1 MATTAT
7 AATQAGVAE
16 GRKLL
21 SVMDDMLAKKD
32 VAMGDLLQLMVPET
46 GKEGEVDACSDAVE
60 ALQTD
65 LDKSVSALRQHL
77 GKLKDLV
84 AALPDESALKA
95 EAIAAAEKAA
105 EQHRPMEA
113 EHKITAT
120 RTGSGAGADPPMDRG
135 DRDEVASLRASL
147 HSATMREK
155 ERVEALQAQLEI
167 ARHELSDSRSG
178 RRLEQSSLV
187 TAESQATQ
195 LRTALA
201 CAEEDM
207 KALRDA
213 LDQELLRGHRLQS
226 RLMDLDHTLH
236 THSLR
241 ENAVERSAAPSRG
254 SVPNRGNGGGH
265 VPPLEGV
272 AFDDYMSGRRQVQS
286 WMGSSGSERRGA
298 RPASAKIIKGGGAR
312 AVGGKPRP
320 VSAGGNTNA
329 QYDGHVSWRV
339 GGGVEG
345 QMRGEGVYRGS
356 PAMDVVISNRQT
368 AATDEL
374 RTIDPAS
381 GISKRPAPSS
391 PLGTSAH
398 NISDAST
405 LGATSTAAPP
415 PSKHGADSSAFASK
429 TKKKGSAV
437 DNSSLAYLR
446 TNVVSGHVT
455 KTSHLELRVEY
466 CGRNSFSVRHKEGK
480 YNLLAEQV
488 KAAAFDRFK
497 DRWMTVIACNGEAA
511 QIPGAPFASK
521 LADNGHKMT
530 SARLGAF
537 EMELFWTDS
546 TGKKRGTVRQC
557 VAVCCSVLQCF
568 AVCCSV
574 LQCVAVCCSVLQCV
588 SACYR
593 VVQCGAVC
601 FDVLQCVAV
610 WCSALQ

>member
-21 SVMDDMLAKKD
+21 SVMDEMLAKKD

-84 AALPDESALKA
+84 AALPDENALKA

-105 EQHRPMEA
+105 AQHRPMEA

-147 HSATMREK
+147 QSATMREK

-167 ARHELSDSRSG
+167 ARHELSDSRSR

-241 ENAVERSAAPSRG
+241 ENAAERSAAPSRG
-254 SVPNRGNGGGH
+254 SAPNRGNGGGH
-265 VPPLEGV
+265 GPPLEGV
-272 AFDDYMSGRRQVQS
+272 AFDDYMSGCRQVEAG
-286 WMGSSGSERRGA
+286 MGSSGNGRSGA

-320 VSAGGNTNA
+320 VSAGGNINA
-329 QYDGHVSWRV
+329 QYDGHVSRNV
-339 GGGVEG
+339 GAGVEE

-368 AATDEL
+368 AAADQL
-374 RTIDPAS
+374 RKIDPAS
-381 GISKRPAPSS
+381 GISKRPTSS

-405 LGATSTAAPP
+405 LGESSTAAPP
-415 PSKHGADSSAFASK
+415 PSKHGADSSAFVSK

-437 DNSSLAYLR
+437 DISSLAYLR

-466 CGRNSFSVRHKEGK
+466 CGRNSFSVRHKEEK
-480 YNLLAEQV
+480 YTLLAEQV

-557 VAVCCSVLQCF
+557 DV
-568 AVCCSV
+568 VCCSV
-574 LQCVAVCCSVLQCV
+574 LQCVAVCCNEL
-588 SACYR
+588 R
-593 VVQCGAVC
+593 
-601 FDVLQCVAV
+601 
-610 WCSALQ
+610 